1 MAGDC
6 RGFCEKTMK
15 NQVLLAVSGV
25 CVLLTSG
32 AIEATGS
39 ASVAVVS
46 IADVSE
52 KYQRTG
58 DLEGFFEAQRS
69 QFHRVR
75 DEQRQKI
82 ERMTKSLQEELRP
95 GTAEFRERAKQIA
108 MLDAELKWFMESEG
122 QRLEEGLK
130 ASLRSIYD
138 DIVVVVREVAE
149 EKQVDVVVA
158 ADRLPDALPESP
170 NQLRQQILLQ
180 KVLYWSPK
188 VDLTPEVI
196 QRLNARY
203 QASGN
208 KPGEAAAGGA
218 GGTGA
223 QPATPPK
230 AANKP

>member
-1 MAGDC
+1 
-6 RGFCEKTMK
+6 MK
-15 NQVLLAVSGV
+15 NHVSLAVW
-25 CVLLTSG
+25 VLFGWLSSG
-32 AIEATGS
+32 AVEAGGS
-39 ASVAVVS
+39 ANVAVVS

-58 DLEGFFEAQRS
+58 DLEGFFEGQRA
-69 QFHRVR
+69 QFHRTR

-82 ERMTKSLQEELRP
+82 ERMTKSLQEELKP

-108 MLDAELKWFMESEG
+108 MLDAELKWFVESEG

-138 DIVVVVREVAE
+138 DITVVVREVAQD
-149 EKQVDVVVA
+149 KQVDVVVA
-158 ADRLPDALPESP
+158 ADRLPDALPDSP

-188 VDLTPEVI
+188 VDLTAEVI

-203 QASGN
+203 QVSGN
-208 KPGEAAAGGA
+208 KPGEAAPGGA
-218 GGTGA
+218 GA
-223 QPATPPK
+223 APPTPPK
-230 AANKP
+230 AGNKP